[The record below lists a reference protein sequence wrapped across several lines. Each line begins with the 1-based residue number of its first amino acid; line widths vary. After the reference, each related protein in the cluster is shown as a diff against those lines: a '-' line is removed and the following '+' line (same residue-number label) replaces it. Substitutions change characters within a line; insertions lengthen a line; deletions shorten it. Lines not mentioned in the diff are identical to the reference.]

1 MTPIKNEFSRK
12 LTIDQS
18 IVGKENT
25 ITANEAE
32 LDLLAKRF
40 EVNKIY
46 NIDATYIIT
55 EKFQSLLQVEHQRI

>member
-32 LDLLAKRF
+32 LDLLAKR
-40 EVNKIY
+40 KG
-46 NIDATYIIT
+46 
-55 EKFQSLLQVEHQRI
+55 